1 MSFEK
6 TRTVRGYLVLV
17 ALMAIALAMFAC
29 WNLIPNAQRTQAIQ
43 EYEDS
48 LAQLGSVT
56 PMGETMVLDSEK
68 TTVIDFE
75 GEPECLFD
83 WSGTVKVKVLSA
95 DLYDSRAAAKLEKGF
110 KESDFDDGKAFL
122 LCRVEIENVDARF
135 TRDNGWMLTEIKPK
149 GTFGELTY
157 ERCGNRKR
165 ISYSGST
172 PYARLKPG
180 QTETYV
186 LGWCLYEVPSN
197 WELDFDHEKLTAC
210 MLEVTD
216 HRSDAN

>member
-56 PMGETMVLDSEK
+56 PMGEIMVLDSEK

>member
-56 PMGETMVLDSEK
+56 PMGEIMVLDSEK

-216 HRSDAN
+216 HRSDTN

>member
-6 TRTVRGYLVLV
+6 TRTVRGYLVLI

-216 HRSDAN
+216 HRSDTN

>member
-6 TRTVRGYLVLV
+6 IRTVRGYLVLI